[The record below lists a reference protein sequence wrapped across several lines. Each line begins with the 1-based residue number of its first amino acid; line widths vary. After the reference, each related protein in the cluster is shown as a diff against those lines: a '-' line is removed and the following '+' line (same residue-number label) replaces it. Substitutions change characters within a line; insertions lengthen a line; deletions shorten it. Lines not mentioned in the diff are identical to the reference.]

1 MGNILGNVVLQNW
14 IQIILILVLVY
25 LAYIDLCTFRLPD
38 VITMPLILAGLFF
51 NSFSEEKIVSFQDSV
66 IGAILGYTSLWLL
79 NLLYRLTK
87 KQEGIGMGDAK
98 LLAALGAWL
107 GWLALPSVLLIACL
121 TGLIGGLLWLLWNK
135 QNHRS
140 AFPFGPFLAIAGIIE
155 LLWPQT
161 LQTLLLSK
169 LALLA

>member
-1 MGNILGNVVLQNW
+1 M
-14 IQIILILVLVY
+14 Y
-25 LAYIDLCTFRLPD
+25 LAYIDLRTFRLPD
-38 VITMPLILAGLFF
+38 VITFPLILSGLLVS
-51 NSFSEEKIVSFQDSV
+51 SFSNQWLVSFQDSA

-87 KQEGIGMGDAK
+87 KQDGIGMGDAK

-107 GWLALPSVLLIACL
+107 GWYALPGILLIASL
-121 TGLIGGLLWLLWNK
+121 SGLLGGFIWLQWNK

-161 LQTLLLSK
+161 LQTLLLNK
-169 LALLA
+169 LI

>member
-1 MGNILGNVVLQNW
+1 MGNFVLLDW
-14 IQIILILVLVY
+14 IRICLIAILVY
-25 LAYIDLCTFRLPD
+25 LAYYDLRTFRLPD
-38 VITMPLILAGLFF
+38 VITLPLILLGLLF
-51 NSFSEEKIVSFQDSV
+51 NSLSNQRFISFQDAI
-66 IGAILGYTSLWLL
+66 IGAILGYTCLWLL
-79 NLLYRLTK
+79 NLLYRIVK
-87 KQEGIGMGDAK
+87 KQDGVGMGDAK

-107 GWLALPSVLLIACL
+107 GWFALPSILLMASL
-121 TGLIGGLLWLLWNK
+121 TGLIGGIIWLQWNK

-169 LALLA
+169 LV

>member
-1 MGNILGNVVLQNW
+1 MANIVFLSW
-14 IQIILILVLVY
+14 IQIVLILVLMY
-25 LAYIDLCTFRLPD
+25 LAYIDLRSFRLPD
-38 VITMPLILAGLFF
+38 VITLPLILSGLLVSGLSNLGF
-51 NSFSEEKIVSFQDSV
+51 VSFLDSL
-66 IGAILGYTSLWLL
+66 IGATLGYTSLWLL
-79 NLLYRLTK
+79 NSLYRLAK
-87 KQEGIGMGDAK
+87 KQDGIGMGDAK

-107 GWLALPSVLLIACL
+107 GWFALPGILLMASL
-121 TGLIGGLLWLLWNK
+121 TGLIGGLIWLQWNK

-169 LALLA
+169 PA

>member
-1 MGNILGNVVLQNW
+1 MGNIVFLHW
-14 IQIILILVLVY
+14 IQIVLILILVY
-25 LAYIDLCTFRLPD
+25 LAYIDLRTFRLPD
-38 VITMPLILAGLFF
+38 VVTLPLILSGLLVSGLSNQGF
-51 NSFSEEKIVSFQDSV
+51 VSFQDSA
-66 IGAILGYTSLWLL
+66 IGATLGYLSLWLL
-79 NLLYRLTK
+79 NSLYRFA
-87 KQEGIGMGDAK
+87 KQQDGIGMGDAK

-107 GWLALPSVLLIACL
+107 GWFALPGILLMASL
-121 TGLIGGLLWLLWNK
+121 TGLIGGLIWLKLNK

-169 LALLA
+169 LA

>member
-1 MGNILGNVVLQNW
+1 MGNILGNIVLLHW
-14 IQIILILVLVY
+14 IQVPLILVLVY
-25 LAYIDLCTFRLPD
+25 LAYIDLRTFRLPD
-38 VITMPLILAGLFF
+38 VITLPLVLSGLIF
-51 NSFSEEKIVSFQDSV
+51 NGFSQEGLVPFQDSA
-66 IGAILGYTSLWLL
+66 IGAILGYASLWLL
-79 NLLYRLTK
+79 NSIYRLTK
-87 KQEGIGMGDAK
+87 KQDGIGMGDAK

-107 GWLALPSVLLIACL
+107 GWYALPGILLMASL
-121 TGLIGGLLWLLWNK
+121 TGLIGGFIWLQWNK

-169 LALLA
+169 LA

>member
-1 MGNILGNVVLQNW
+1 MGNIVFLHW
-14 IQIILILVLVY
+14 IQIFLILILVY
-25 LAYIDLCTFRLPD
+25 LAYIDLRTFRLPD
-38 VITMPLILAGLFF
+38 AITLPLILSGLLVSGLSNQGF
-51 NSFSEEKIVSFQDSV
+51 VSFWDSA
-66 IGAILGYTSLWLL
+66 IGAILGYLSLWLL
-79 NLLYRLTK
+79 NFLYRLAK
-87 KQEGIGMGDAK
+87 RQDGIGMGDAK

-107 GWLALPSVLLIACL
+107 GWFSLPGILLIASL
-121 TGLIGGLLWLLWNK
+121 TGLIGGLIWLQWNK

-169 LALLA
+169 LA